1 MQEDGYTR
9 DHPVIVNFWK
19 VVHSMS
25 MEEKKKLLSF
35 CTGSDRSPIRGL
47 GRFLEGERERASESE
62 RARERARARERER
75 ARERARARFRAR
87 EQARERGERE
97 ETAYKARYSITFTL
111 LLRPT
116 VLPPAPC
123 LSPFF
128 LCCSLGPEAVPSTCE
143 RR

>member
-62 RARERARARERER
+62 RARESERERESARERDSER
-75 ARERARARFRAR
+75 ESK
-87 EQARERGERE
+87 QERE
-97 ETAYKARYSITFTL
+97 ER
-111 LLRPT
+111 
-116 VLPPAPC
+116 
-123 LSPFF
+123 
-128 LCCSLGPEAVPSTCE
+128 E
-143 RR
+143 RRQLIRHGIP

>member
-62 RARERARARERER
+62 RARERARARERECAR
-75 ARERARARFRAR
+75 ERERARESEIQSERASKR
-87 EQARERGERE
+87 ERRERGD
-97 ETAYKARYSITFTL
+97 
-111 LLRPT
+111 
-116 VLPPAPC
+116 
-123 LSPFF
+123 
-128 LCCSLGPEAVPSTCE
+128 SL
-143 RR
+143 